1 METASACQPTP
12 VKGGWSVGAKYFSA
26 LVVYVL
32 IQHLN
37 NKLRIPHFSAAQ
49 IWCTIT
55 TNYKLSL
62 RVESESTKS
71 PGRCWEDDQLDIVL
85 PHTCFPIQTAAPIP
99 GHNIF
104 VHCRYCQYLSLAAVH
119 FNYITFQTKTF
130 VGWGEPRNPLFFL
143 PWHSQIFSKRRIK
156 NCNNTTFNQQW
167 TCSTQ

>member
-12 VKGGWSVGAKYFSA
+12 VVEGGWSVGAKYFSA

-62 RVESESTKS
+62 RVESESTKTLLWRGS
-71 PGRCWEDDQLDIVL
+71 TGHRVTSHLL
-85 PHTCFPIQTAAPIP
+85 PNSGSFTD
-99 GHNIF
+99 
-104 VHCRYCQYLSLAAVH
+104 VRSQYLLSIAGIVNICPWLLFTLITSLFRQKLSSAGDNQEIL
-119 FNYITFQTKTF
+119 FSSYLGTLKSFQ
-130 VGWGEPRNPLFFL
+130 NDA
-143 PWHSQIFSKRRIK
+143 
-156 NCNNTTFNQQW
+156 
-167 TCSTQ
+167 

>member
-12 VKGGWSVGAKYFSA
+12 VVEGGWSVGAKYFSA
-26 LVVYVL
+26 LVEVYVL

-37 NKLRIPHFSAAQ
+37 NKPRIPHFSVLS
-49 IWCTIT
+49 CTELMHNHNQLQTILKSGEWENQEGRGST
-55 TNYKLSL
+55 RH
-62 RVESESTKS
+62 RVSQF
-71 PGRCWEDDQLDIVL
+71 RQLHLYQV
-85 PHTCFPIQTAAPIP
+85 T
-99 GHNIF
+99 IF
-104 VHCRYCQYLSLAAVH
+104 IVHCRYCQYLSLAAVH

-130 VGWGEPRNPLFFL
+130 VGWGQPRNPLFFL